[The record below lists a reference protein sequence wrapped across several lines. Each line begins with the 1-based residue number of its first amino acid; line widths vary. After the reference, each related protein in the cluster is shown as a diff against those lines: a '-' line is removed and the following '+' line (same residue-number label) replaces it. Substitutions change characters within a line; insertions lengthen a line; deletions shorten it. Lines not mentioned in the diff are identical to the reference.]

1 MKGLGVLWLIVFISL
16 LGFGITVIPFPLVAE
31 NMGASPF
38 WKTFGGAGIFSLFQ
52 LLATPLWGRLSDAWG
67 RKPILIAS
75 LAGTIVAYLWQAYAT
90 DLVSL
95 LLARSLSGVMSGNLG
110 AAFAYATDV
119 TDNRNRAKGLGIV
132 GSAFGIGF
140 ALGPP
145 IGGFLGVDASGAP
158 SLHLVS
164 LVAGGLALAALVGA
178 LVFLPESLRPELR
191 RPLGAVAPATEG
203 GSRRGGGAPM
213 SMVRARPVLAGLLFS
228 ALVVGSGAA
237 ALQSV
242 FQFWGRDQFG
252 FGLQDVGLLFMVFA
266 FCAALGQA
274 GLVGPLSRRLGEK
287 PLAMLSIFGVIAGL
301 LLFAVAWHPGVVWVA
316 MAVSGIANG
325 LFTPAISSLVSF
337 EADARS
343 RGAMMGLFNASSS
356 AGRII
361 GPAVAGPIYFKLG
374 PASPFVASAA
384 FALLGAV
391 LLSRAHARPAVV
403 ESAAPGSPGAPGSP
417 RDAEG

>member
-31 NMGASPF
+31 DMGASPF

-75 LAGTIVAYLWQAYAT
+75 LAGTIVAYVWQAYAT

-95 LLARSLSGVMSGNLG
+95 LLARALGGVMSGNLG

-119 TDNRNRAKGLGIV
+119 TDTRNRAKGLGIV

-140 ALGPP
+140 AVGPP
-145 IGGFLGVDASGAP
+145 IGGFLGVDAAGAP
-158 SLHLVS
+158 SLHVVS
-164 LVAGGLALAALVGA
+164 LVAAALALVALVGA
-178 LVFLPESLRPELR
+178 VAFLPESLRPELR
-191 RPLGAVAPATEG
+191 RPLAAAASVDESART
-203 GSRRGGGAPM
+203 RGGGSPVAAFR
-213 SMVRARPVLAGLLFS
+213 SRPVLAGLLFS
-228 ALVVGSGAA
+228 TLVVGSGAA

-266 FCAALGQA
+266 FSAALGQA

-301 LLFAVAWHPGVVWVA
+301 LLFAVAWHPTVVWVA

-384 FALLGAV
+384 FALLGAL
-391 LLSRAHARPAVV
+391 LLSRAHARPDVV
-403 ESAAPGSPGAPGSP
+403 QDDAASGKDDAGS
-417 RDAEG
+417 

>member
-31 NMGASPF
+31 DMGASPF
-38 WKTFGGAGIFSLFQ
+38 WKTFGGAGIFSMFQ

-75 LAGTIVAYLWQAYAT
+75 LGGTIVAYVWQAYAT

-95 LLARSLSGVMSGNLG
+95 LLARALGGVMSGNLG

-119 TDNRNRAKGLGIV
+119 TDTKNRAKGLGIV

-140 ALGPP
+140 AVGPP
-145 IGGFLGVDASGAP
+145 IGGFLGVDAVGAP
-158 SLHLVS
+158 SLHVVS
-164 LVAGGLALAALVGA
+164 LVAAALALVAMVGA
-178 LVFLPESLRPELR
+178 FAFLPESLAPGLR
-191 RPLGAVAPATEG
+191 RPLRGAARADEAAATRGAVSPFAAFR
-203 GSRRGGGAPM
+203 S
-213 SMVRARPVLAGLLFS
+213 RPVLAGLLFS

-266 FCAALGQA
+266 FCAAFGQA

-301 LLFAVAWHPGVVWVA
+301 LLFAVAWHPVVVWVA

-391 LLSRAHARPAVV
+391 LLSRAHARPAVA
-403 ESAAPGSPGAPGSP
+403 EAAAPGGPGDGE
-417 RDAEG
+417 D

>member
-67 RKPILIAS
+67 RKPILVAS
-75 LAGTIVAYLWQAYAT
+75 LAGTILAYVWQAYAT

-95 LLARSLSGVMSGNLG
+95 LLARALGGVMSGNLG

-119 TDNRNRAKGLGIV
+119 TDTKNRAKGLGIV

-140 ALGPP
+140 AVGPP
-145 IGGFLGVDASGAP
+145 IGGFLGVDAEGAP
-158 SLHLVS
+158 SLHVVS
-164 LVAGGLALAALVGA
+164 LVAAGLALVALVGSVA
-178 LVFLPESLRPELR
+178 FLPESLRPEFR
-191 RPLGAVAPATEG
+191 RPLGAVATPADGAPKPHG
-203 GSRRGGGAPM
+203 GSPFAAFRT
-213 SMVRARPVLAGLLFS
+213 RPVLVGLMFS
-228 ALVVGSGAA
+228 SLVVGSGAA

-266 FCAALGQA
+266 FCAAIGQA

-287 PLAMLSIFGVIAGL
+287 PLAMLAIFGVIAGL
-301 LLFAVAWHPGVVWVA
+301 LLFAVAWSPAVVWVA

-343 RGAMMGLFNASSS
+343 RGSVMGLFNASSS

-374 PASPFVASAA
+374 PASPFVASAV

-391 LLSRAHARPAVV
+391 LLSRAHARPVVV
-403 ESAAPGSPGAPGSP
+403 EESSGHAARPGPDES
-417 RDAEG
+417 EG